1 MKRNKNAANL
11 LFLLSFTKCQREEN
25 IERTFF
31 VSAGAQKKCET
42 TGCGT
47 TLPQY
52 LPNPKNELPLKLIF
66 T

>member
-1 MKRNKNAANL
+1 MKRNKNAATL

-31 VSAGAQKKCET
+31 VSEGAQKKWET

-52 LPNPKNELPLKLIF
+52 LPNAKNKLSLKLIF